1 MEFSILL
8 SKNSEVKKFNRK
20 FRKKDKTTDVL
31 SFPFYNSKEL
41 KKNLKKNS
49 RVYIGD
55 IIININKIKINL
67 KDQKFFMKNFDK
79 LWVHGLLHLFG
90 YDHIKNK
97 DYEKMRKIET
107 KFLNLIS

>member
-1 MEFSILL
+1 
-8 SKNSEVKKFNRK
+8 
-20 FRKKDKTTDVL
+20 
-31 SFPFYNSKEL
+31 
-41 KKNLKKNS
+41 
-49 RVYIGD
+49 
-55 IIININKIKINL
+55 
-67 KDQKFFMKNFDK
+67 MKNFDK